1 MKFLLAQINPV
12 VGDLEGNA
20 KKILCTASKA
30 SSTSADLVLTP
41 ELSLWGYPAKD
52 LLLKKNL
59 IKNQYQILDQLA
71 LDIDKKYG
79 NLSITVGIAEIINDS
94 FFPNLYNSIA
104 LLERG
109 EWKIIARKIILPT
122 YEVFDEKRYFRSEEK
137 VSVLTKEINNK
148 TWRLGFTICE
158 DLWVNKNIEGR
169 GIHKKNP
176 IFDLKKKKVDIL
188 VNLSASPYTFKKL
201 QLRSKVS
208 IFAAQYLQVPLIY
221 VNQIGANDNLIFDGN
236 SFILDK
242 NGSKL
247 SNLNLFRK
255 ISPAGELNKQ
265 NLKKMH
271 LKIPKCHQFLMH

>member
-20 KKILCTASKA
+20 KKIFCTASKA

-41 ELSLWGYPAKD
+41 ELSLWGYPAND

-71 LDIDKKYG
+71 FDINKKYG

-104 LLERG
+104 LIEG

-122 YEVFDEKRYFRSEEK
+122 YEVFDEKRYFRSGEK
-137 VSVLTKEINNK
+137 VSVFTKKINNK

-176 IFDLKKKKVDIL
+176 IVDLKKKKVDIL
-188 VNLSASPYTFKKL
+188 VNLSASPYTL
-201 QLRSKVS
+201 S
-208 IFAAQYLQVPLIY
+208 LIH
-221 VNQIGANDNLIFDGN
+221 I
-236 SFILDK
+236 
-242 NGSKL
+242 
-247 SNLNLFRK
+247 
-255 ISPAGELNKQ
+255 
-265 NLKKMH
+265 
-271 LKIPKCHQFLMH
+271 

>member
-20 KKILCTASKA
+20 KKIFFTASKA

-41 ELSLWGYPAKD
+41 ELSLWGYPAND

-59 IKNQYQILDQLA
+59 IKNQYQILDELA
-71 LDIDKKYG
+71 LDINKQYG

-94 FFPNLYNSIA
+94 FFPDLYNSIA
-104 LLERG
+104 LLESG

-158 DLWVNKNIEGR
+158 D
-169 GIHKKNP
+169 
-176 IFDLKKKKVDIL
+176 
-188 VNLSASPYTFKKL
+188 
-201 QLRSKVS
+201 
-208 IFAAQYLQVPLIY
+208 
-221 VNQIGANDNLIFDGN
+221 
-236 SFILDK
+236 
-242 NGSKL
+242 
-247 SNLNLFRK
+247 
-255 ISPAGELNKQ
+255 
-265 NLKKMH
+265 
-271 LKIPKCHQFLMH
+271 